1 MSRCVLDDE
10 KRNTEVVIGWD
21 PNMQTFFA
29 RVWERSLYD
38 SEKPLGLPD
47 PGVRFWTGGEDR
59 RWTTSDE
66 LDQLIAMVQPYA
78 CSHDLAELRAELLAD
93 QENNDGERTYDQY
106 DGSDGW
112 PGDEL
117 PADWRPQIVGQP
129 RQS

>member
-21 PNMQTFFA
+21 PNMETFFA

-38 SEKPLGLPD
+38 SEVSLGLPD
-47 PGVRFWTGGEDR
+47 PGVRFWTGCGDR
-59 RWTTSDE
+59 TWTTSGE
-66 LDQLIAMVQPYA
+66 LDQLIMMIQPYT
-78 CSHDLAELRAELLAD
+78 CSHDSAELREELLAD
-93 QENNDGERTYDQY
+93 QENNDGERTYDLY

-117 PADWRPQIVGQP
+117 PADWQPPVVGQS
-129 RQS
+129 RQD